1 MIQTCFSYQ
10 HLLLKPSLYFSPIA
24 LVMLANIY
32 MFAYSS
38 FKLYRMQKNIR
49 SHGKNAPYKVQN
61 SKKYSVKY
69 ANASTKSCLEQ
80 NPSRIYPRI
89 DSGTEGDG
97 SETDIQGFSDT
108 CHSPNEGE
116 VFSTNS
122 SKGYGVRAKKYARNL
137 STKIPTAKFSR
148 QLSKFNSHKDR

>member
-1 MIQTCFSYQ
+1 
-10 HLLLKPSLYFSPIA
+10 
-24 LVMLANIY
+24 MLANIY

-69 ANASTKSCLEQ
+69 ANSSTKSCLEQ

-89 DSGTEGDG
+89 DSGTEGEG

-108 CHSPNEGE
+108 CQSPNEGKA
-116 VFSTNS
+116 FSTNS

-137 STKIPTAKFSR
+137 STKIHGLELILRVAEIMLCIAPKVFYWVFR
-148 QLSKFNSHKDR
+148 K